1 MRKLLFICAI
11 WVSLSAFG
19 IEADYRFSMRG
30 GWILNDGKVE
40 EIAPKRLPDMGA
52 ELAVTFHP
60 DWEALPFVRLP
71 HFVLGIRPGMGV
83 AFMSKTFY
91 NTLTVPTDELKDF
104 SLRGSIISSCK
115 PR

>member
-19 IEADYRFSMRG
+19 IEADYRFSVRG
-30 GWILNDGKVE
+30 GW
-40 EIAPKRLPDMGA
+40 
-52 ELAVTFHP
+52 
-60 DWEALPFVRLP
+60 
-71 HFVLGIRPGMGV
+71 MGV